1 MNLVWSTE
9 ARKDLRAIH
18 AFIARDSECYAAQMV
33 RWIVESAEAVATA
46 PKRGHRV
53 PEYPEL
59 VLREGNEPPYRI
71 VYRIAGTSVEIVT
84 LVHFKRRLG
93 RLS

>member
-9 ARKDLRAIH
+9 ARKDLRAISS
-18 AFIARDSECYAAQMV
+18 FIARDSEFYAAQMV
-33 RWIVESAEAVATA
+33 RRIVERAEAIATA

-53 PEYPEL
+53 HEYPEL
-59 VLREGNEPPYRI
+59 ALREVHEPPYRI
-71 VYRIAGTSVEIVT
+71 IYRIEGISVEIVT
-84 LVHFKRRLG
+84 LVHFKRRLA

>member
-1 MNLVWSTE
+1 MKLVWSTE
-9 ARKDLRAIH
+9 ARKDLRAIRS
-18 AFIARDSECYAAQMV
+18 FIARDSEFYAAQMV
-33 RWIVESAEAVATA
+33 QRLVERSEAIATA

-53 PEYPEL
+53 HEYPEL
-59 VLREGNEPPYRI
+59 ALREIHEPPYRLI
-71 VYRIAGTSVEIVT
+71 YRITGDTVEIIT